1 MEKVSKVGDKSQR
14 NEAVTQKGMHNQQSK
29 RATIPTIWSRTHTE
43 RGENGR
49 EEERGRCLGNV
60 TEKAKA
66 EKIRTGEGEC
76 KNGAGNKVAHV
87 IAVVVV
93 VVNETSKCTQ
103 KYAQV

>member
-1 MEKVSKVGDKSQR
+1 MV
-14 NEAVTQKGMHNQQSK
+14 
-29 RATIPTIWSRTHTE
+29 THTHSAE
-43 RGENGR
+43 KRR
-49 EEERGRCLGNV
+49 EEESTRCLGNV

-76 KNGAGNKVAHV
+76 KNGAGNRVAH
-87 IAVVVV
+87 VVV

>member
-1 MEKVSKVGDKSQR
+1 M
-14 NEAVTQKGMHNQQSK
+14 VTH
-29 RATIPTIWSRTHTE
+29 THTE

-66 EKIRTGEGEC
+66 EKTRTGEGEC

-87 IAVVVV
+87 VAVVV

>member
-1 MEKVSKVGDKSQR
+1 MV
-14 NEAVTQKGMHNQQSK
+14 
-29 RATIPTIWSRTHTE
+29 THTQRE
-43 RGENGR
+43 EMGR

-87 IAVVVV
+87 VV

>member
-1 MEKVSKVGDKSQR
+1 MV
-14 NEAVTQKGMHNQQSK
+14 
-29 RATIPTIWSRTHTE
+29 THTDTE
-43 RGENGR
+43 EMGR

-87 IAVVVV
+87 LAVV